1 MTFRP
6 SSSPAC
12 RSARAEA
19 GRKRAPMH
27 DIAAT
32 PPDLFDA
39 ERQALAAA
47 RAVHAAGAGDAMAAH
62 AALGELLA
70 SYDRLLRETRRL
82 VRRSDRAE
90 LEMTRLNQRLQDL
103 AGELEYRATHDPL
116 TGVLNRAAIID
127 VANRQFLSHDLA
139 LVVLDIDHF
148 KRVNDSFGHPAGDQ
162 VILGVVD
169 CLQHAA
175 PPGAQI
181 GRVGG
186 EEFTVVLPGWSMER
200 TAQIAQLVRRAIE
213 GRDFALP
220 DGSRVTASFGV
231 SWMPRGACFDLAYAL
246 ADEALYAA
254 KRGGRNQVARAAGP
268 GLSAGAAEASPARLV
283 AAQAS
288 GA

>member
-1 MTFRP
+1 
-6 SSSPAC
+6 
-12 RSARAEA
+12 
-19 GRKRAPMH
+19 MH
-27 DIAAT
+27 DVAAT

-47 RAVHAAGAGDAMAAH
+47 RAVHDTGPGDAAASH
-62 AALGELLA
+62 AALGGLLA

-103 AGELEYRATHDPL
+103 AAELEYRATHDPL
-116 TGVLNRAAIID
+116 TGVLNRAAIIEL
-127 VANRQFLSHDLA
+127 ANRHFLSHDVA

-148 KRVNDSFGHPAGDQ
+148 KRVNDSFGHPTGDR

-169 CLQHAA
+169 CLQHAV

-186 EEFTVVLPGWSMER
+186 EEFTVVLPDGAMER
-200 TAQIAQLVRRAIE
+200 AAQLAQLVRRAIE
-213 GRDFALP
+213 GRDFGLP
-220 DGSRVTASFGV
+220 DGSRITASFGL
-231 SWMPRGACFDLAYAL
+231 SWMPRGASFDLAYAQ

-254 KRGGRNQVARAAGP
+254 KRGGRNQVVRAAP
-268 GLSAGAAEASPARLV
+268 CVPAAGAHGAAPALPSSV
-283 AAQAS
+283 
-288 GA
+288 GAPGA